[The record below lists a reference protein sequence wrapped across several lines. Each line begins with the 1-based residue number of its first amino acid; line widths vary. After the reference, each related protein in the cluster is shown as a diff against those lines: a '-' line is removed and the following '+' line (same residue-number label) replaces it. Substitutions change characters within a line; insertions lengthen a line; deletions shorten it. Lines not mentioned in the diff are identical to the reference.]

1 MDKSVNLDLGGGMG
15 NRVNGARR
23 RVLGASLASGA
34 LAIVGSYLPA
44 SALAQTKE
52 KVNLQL
58 GWITG
63 GNQTG
68 EVVAK
73 RMGFYEQEGIDFAI
87 QPGGPSIDG
96 VAIVAA
102 GRFEVGQ
109 VSSSPSNMLAV
120 SQDIPIKVFATGLQQ
135 HPYTF
140 FSLKKNPIRT
150 PQDMVGKKIGI
161 QPTGMVLL
169 RALLAK
175 NKINE
180 KDLTIIPI
188 GNDLTPLLTGQVDA
202 ATGWQTN
209 TSALKPFGADRVD
222 LRLWD
227 TGVRLYALPY
237 YATVETLQKKPEL
250 MAKFLRATTRGWAYA
265 NKNRDAAVDHL
276 LKEYPNLNAAD
287 EKLALET
294 QLGYA
299 FNAQTQANGWGA
311 MDRNVW
317 QEQIT
322 QYAELNQFTKRV
334 PKVDE
339 VMTLD
344 VLTATRDYRLQA
356 FAA

>member
-1 MDKSVNLDLGGGMG
+1 MNDSTDTGRRNLLRASVAAGG
-15 NRVNGARR
+15 
-23 RVLGASLASGA
+23 LA
-34 LAIVGSYLPA
+34 AIGPLLSVQAFGQGKA
-44 SALAQTKE
+44 
-52 KVNLQL
+52 KVNMQL

-73 RMGFYEQEGIDFAI
+73 RLGYYDQEGIDFSI
-87 QPGGPSIDG
+87 QPGGPNIDG

-120 SQDIPIKVFATGLQQ
+120 SQDLPIKVFAVGLQQ

-161 QPTGMVLL
+161 QSTGMVLL

-180 KDLTIIPI
+180 KDVNIIPI
-188 GNDLTPLLTGQVDA
+188 GNDLTPVLTGQVDA

-209 TSALKPFGADRVD
+209 TSALKPLGPDRVD

-237 YATVETLQKKPEL
+237 YATTQTLSTKPEVL
-250 MAKFLRATTRGWAYA
+250 QRYLRATTRGWAYA
-265 NKNRDAAVDHL
+265 NKNRDAAIDL
-276 LKEYPNLNAAD
+276 LIKEYPNLVRED
-287 EKLALET
+287 ERLAIDV

-299 FNAQTQANGWGA
+299 FNAQTQANGWGT
-311 MDRNVW
+311 MDRAVW
-317 QEQIT
+317 QDQIT
-322 QYAELNQFTKRV
+322 QYAELGQFTKRV

-339 VMTLD
+339 VMTMDILN
-344 VLTATRDYRLQA
+344 ATRDYRLKA
-356 FAA
+356 FAAT

>member
-1 MDKSVNLDLGGGMG
+1 MDHSVNSS
-15 NRVNGARR
+15 RR
-23 RVLGASLASGA
+23 KLLGASVAATGLAGA
-34 LAIVGSYLPA
+34 GSLLSVEA
-44 SALAQTKE
+44 FAQDKA
-52 KVNLQL
+52 KVNMQL
-58 GWITG
+58 GWISG
-63 GNQTG
+63 GNQIG

-73 RMGFYEQEGIDFAI
+73 RLGYYEQEGIDFAI
-87 QPGGPSIDG
+87 QPGGPAIDG
-96 VAIVAA
+96 VAIVAS
-102 GRFEVGQ
+102 GRWEVGQ

-120 SQDIPIKVFATGLQQ
+120 SQDLPIKVFATGLQQ

-140 FSLKKNPIRT
+140 FSLKKNPIKT

-161 QPTGMVLL
+161 QSTGMVLL

-180 KDLTIIPI
+180 KELTIIPI

-237 YATVETLQKKPEL
+237 YATLETLQKKPEVL
-250 MAKFLRATTRGWAYA
+250 QKFLRATTRGWAYA
-265 NKNRDAAVDHL
+265 NKNRDQSVDHL
-276 LKEYPNLNAAD
+276 IKEYPSLNQAD
-287 EKLALET
+287 ERVALDS
-294 QLGYA
+294 LMGYA
-299 FNAQTQANGWGA
+299 FNQQTQANGWGA
-311 MDRNVW
+311 MDRTVW
-317 QEQIT
+317 QDQIT
-322 QYAELNQFTKRV
+322 QYAELGQFTKRV

-344 VLTATRDYRLQA
+344 ILNATRDFRLKA
-356 FAA
+356 FSV

>member
-1 MDKSVNLDLGGGMG
+1 MGHFVNQARRDLLGATLAAGGLAGAGSFLSVN
-15 NRVNGARR
+15 AF
-23 RVLGASLASGA
+23 
-34 LAIVGSYLPA
+34 
-44 SALAQTKE
+44 AQEKA

-73 RMGFYEQEGIDFAI
+73 RMGFYDQEGIDFAI
-87 QPGGPSIDG
+87 QPGGPAIDG

-161 QPTGMVLL
+161 QATGLILL

-175 NKINE
+175 NKIAE
-180 KDLTIIPI
+180 KDVNIITI
-188 GNDLTPLLTGQVDA
+188 GNDLSPLLTGQVEA
-202 ATGWQTN
+202 VTGWQTN
-209 TSALKPFGADRVD
+209 TTALKPFGAERVD

-237 YATVETLQKKPEL
+237 YATVETIQKKPEVL
-250 MAKFLRATTRGWAYA
+250 QRFLRATTRGWAYA

-276 LKEYPNLNAAD
+276 IKEYPNLNRED

-299 FNAQTQANGWGA
+299 FNQQTQTQGWGA
-311 MDRNVW
+311 MDRAVW

-322 QYAELNQFTKRV
+322 QYADLGQFTKRV

-344 VLTATRDYRLQA
+344 ILNATRDYRLKA
-356 FAA
+356 FASA

>member
-1 MDKSVNLDLGGGMG
+1 MKDSM
-15 NRVNGARR
+15 NGTRR
-23 RVLGASLASGA
+23 RLLGSCAAAGTLAAAGPLLS
-34 LAIVGSYLPA
+34 VQ
-44 SALAQTKE
+44 ALAQGKAR
-52 KVNLQL
+52 VDMQL

-68 EVVAK
+68 EIVAK
-73 RMGFYEQEGIDFAI
+73 RLGYYEQEGIDFAI
-87 QPGGPSIDG
+87 QPGGPNIDG

-120 SQDIPIKVFATGLQQ
+120 SQDLPIKVFAVGLQQ

-161 QPTGMVLL
+161 QSTGMVLL

-180 KDLTIIPI
+180 KDVNIIPI
-188 GNDLTPLLTGQVDA
+188 GNDLTPVLTGQVDA

-209 TSALKPFGADRVD
+209 TSALKPLGPDRVD

-237 YATVETLQKKPEL
+237 YATTQTLASKPEVL
-250 MAKFLRATTRGWAYA
+250 QRFLRATTRGWAYT
-265 NKNRDAAVDHL
+265 NKNRDAAVDL
-276 LKEYPNLNAAD
+276 LVKEYPNLVRED
-287 EKLALET
+287 ERLALEV
-294 QLGYA
+294 QMGYT
-299 FNAQTQANGWGA
+299 FNAQTQANGWGT
-311 MDRNVW
+311 MDRGVW
-317 QEQIT
+317 QDQIT
-322 QYAELNQFTKRV
+322 QYADLGQFTKRV

-339 VMTLD
+339 VMTMDILN
-344 VLTATRDYRLQA
+344 ATRDYRLKA